1 MARLDTLFY
10 GMNYAPEP
18 TGVGLY
24 SGEIGAFLAAKG
36 QDVLVVTAPPHYPGW
51 RVAAPHSA
59 SRYASE
65 TVAGVKVIRCP
76 LLLRDEM
83 RGFWRLVPPISF
95 AVSSLPVIIW
105 QILWRRPRA
114 VFCVEPTLLS
124 APAAILAAKLVG
136 SRLVLHV
143 QDLEIDAAFAVGHL
157 KSGLLQKAA
166 GLFERLTLKGFD
178 RVIAISH
185 RMADRLADKGVPRDR
200 MSIIRNWVDL
210 GRIKPHQGENSYR
223 AELGIAADT
232 KVALYSGNIGA
243 KQALEVAFEAAKLL
257 AERSDILFVVA
268 GEGPEKKSLFA
279 RYGSLPNVRF
289 LPLQPAERLS
299 ELLSLADVHIL
310 PQQAGMADLVLP
322 SKLAGML
329 ASGKPV
335 LVTADKGTELYDVLD
350 GTAILVPAGDTA
362 AMAREIAVLADS
374 GSHPQLGDGR
384 KLAQIFAHNVCLEQI
399 RAEVTVDLGVAEK
412 SQPVTAKS

>member
-1 MARLDTLFY
+1 MPRLDTLFY

-24 SGEIGAFLAAKG
+24 SGEIGAFLASHG

-51 RVAAPHSA
+51 RVAPPYSA
-59 SRYASE
+59 SRYASD
-65 TVAGVKVIRCP
+65 TIAGVKVIRCP

-83 RGFWRLVPPISF
+83 RGIWRLVPPISF
-95 AVSSLPVIIW
+95 AVSSLPVVIW

-157 KSGLLQKAA
+157 KPGILQKAA
-166 GLFERLTLKGFD
+166 GLFERLTLKAFD

-185 RMADRLADKGVPRDR
+185 RMADRLADKGVARDR

-210 GRIKPHQGENSYR
+210 GRIKPHVGENSYR
-223 AELGIAADT
+223 TELGISADT

-257 AERSDILFVVA
+257 AHRTDVLFVVA

-335 LVTADKGTELYDVLD
+335 LVTADKGTELYDVLN

-362 AMAREIAVLADS
+362 AMAREIAVLADE
-374 GSHPQLGDGR
+374 GSHPRVGDGR
-384 KLAQIFAHNVCLEQI
+384 KLAQIFAHHVCLEQI
-399 RAEVTVDLGVAEK
+399 RAEVTVDLDLPEK
-412 SQPVTAKS
+412 SSPATAES